1 MRYMHKKIYFNKFEL
16 QELEKRNPTLFEL
29 AQYVADKAHI
39 TATVIGDNWVN
50 VAEEDSTGYDKL
62 LCPPEVFHVPG
73 TKLDSGDPACYTLRC
88 WSMYNEPSE
97 NPNKY
102 YRPCWFRHWNEF
114 VSDMKYDDME
124 Y

>member
-1 MRYMHKKIYFNKFEL
+1 MRYMHNKIHFNKFEL
-16 QELEKRNPTLFEL
+16 QELEKHNPTLFNL

-39 TATVIGDNWVN
+39 TAVVLGENWVN
-50 VAEEDSTGYDKL
+50 VTRCNDENPL
-62 LCPPEVFHVPG
+62 LCPSAVFHVPG
-73 TKLDSGDPACYTLRC
+73 TERKCEDPTCHTLRC

-97 NPNKY
+97 NPDKP

-114 VSDMKYDDME
+114 VSDMKYDYME